1 MRFVSI
7 LLLAALAAC
16 SSNSSQKDTSPSFSG
31 KTYDQLVA
39 EFGSPEKMYDLVS
52 GAQLVQYSARDTM
65 NSSGG
70 KVQERSCV
78 ARFWLY
84 DKVVKTSTFDG
95 DDDVCMKL
103 QRGGRNVTGRQ
114 PVSTSGPGNILQPA
128 NRGSSYNQPTDAGM
142 DPPIDQPSKQP
153 WGDVPKY

>member
-1 MRFVSI
+1 
-7 LLLAALAAC
+7 
-16 SSNSSQKDTSPSFSG
+16 
-31 KTYDQLVA
+31 
-39 EFGSPEKMYDLVS
+39 
-52 GAQLVQYSARDTM
+52 VQYTASDTM
-65 NSSGG
+65 SSSGG
-70 KVQERSCV
+70 KVQERTCS

-95 DDDVCMKL
+95 DDEVCTKL
-103 QRGGRNVTGRQ
+103 QRGGRNITGRK

-128 NRGSSYNQPTDAGM
+128 NNSSSSYDPPMDAGM